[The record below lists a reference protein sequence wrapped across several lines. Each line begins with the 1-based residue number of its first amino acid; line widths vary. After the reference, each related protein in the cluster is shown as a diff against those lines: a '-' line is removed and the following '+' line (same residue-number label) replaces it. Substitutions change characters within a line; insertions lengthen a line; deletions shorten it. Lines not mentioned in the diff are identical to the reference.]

1 MPCPKFVKMTK
12 THIFFLLWHDFVA
25 ITMSQ
30 SMYITSSSPEKQP
43 KNVFVFSIK
52 IQLLKTSNNT
62 SAPLLFC
69 FVFVLILFFT
79 QSFTMR
85 YDGSYHELGEISQIT
100 ELSEFSKIT
109 SFYFKARQRI
119 TKCIFFYKQH
129 VILTWVGHMTRH
141 QSVSMGC
148 TQIWGQRSLR
158 GHFRSESKNLQ
169 NVSSFTNNMWY
180 WHELVIWLDF
190 SRCLWGVH
198 RFGVK
203 GH

>member
-1 MPCPKFVKMTK
+1 MIMPCPKFVKMTK
-12 THIFFLLWHDFVA
+12 THFFLLWHDFVA

-52 IQLLKTSNNT
+52 IQLLKTSNNA

-119 TKCIFFYKQH
+119 NSPVYQCLLADT
-129 VILTWVGHMTRH
+129 
-141 QSVSMGC
+141 
-148 TQIWGQRSLR
+148 
-158 GHFRSESKNLQ
+158 
-169 NVSSFTNNMWY
+169 NVSS
-180 WHELVIWLDF
+180 
-190 SRCLWGVH
+190 
-198 RFGVK
+198 
-203 GH
+203 